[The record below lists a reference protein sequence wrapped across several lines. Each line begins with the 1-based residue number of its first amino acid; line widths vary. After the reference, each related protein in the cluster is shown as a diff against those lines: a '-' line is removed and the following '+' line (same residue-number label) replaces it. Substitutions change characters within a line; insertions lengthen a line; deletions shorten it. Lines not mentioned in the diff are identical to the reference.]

1 MKYLATFSY
10 SRNEFY
16 VVDSGG
22 NQLTRNP
29 TPWWL
34 VNALDALG
42 APIIW
47 GTIEQYLQECY
58 YSGDRVD
65 EDGFAM
71 TDEKYLEDALDAGY
85 IIDGGLVLDFCCL
98 EIEPTRPDM
107 EVGVY
112 EFPYPGYEQYRTL
125 KRNNLRRIR

>member
-10 SRNEFY
+10 DRNEFY
-16 VVDSGG
+16 VIDGG
-22 NQLTRNP
+22 NNPLTRNP

-47 GTIEQYLQECY
+47 GTVDQYLYDCY
-58 YSGDRVD
+58 REGYY
-65 EDGFAM
+65 EDDDGLPM
-71 TDEKYLEDALDAGY
+71 TDEKLLESALDAGY

-112 EFPYPGYEQYRTL
+112 EFPLKGYEQYRTL